1 MSHYG
6 CARGD
11 AKQLFISMLNTGS
24 AYGWQLNTLK
34 RSKAEILPDL
44 AFVAEFHQ
52 EMRLMQ
58 HLMLERHPETLE
70 QARDRHSN
78 QGASTN
84 ELRAS
89 AFAIAL
95 QTHEDTALKAVEACI
110 TETSDRVVD
119 GLIFDGAAVRLT
131 DDVDGA
137 PRPVTPFT
145 PELLQACNDAIEA
158 ALPGFK
164 LCVKEKPFKACDIGA
179 AWVESAVRRREN
191 VVDFLRMIS

>member
-137 PRPVTPFT
+137 VHAGTATGVQRRDRSGATWV
-145 PELLQACNDAIEA
+145 QALRQGEA
-158 ALPGFK
+158 VQGVRYRG
-164 LCVKEKPFKACDIGA
+164 CVGGVCRSEA
-179 AWVESAVRRREN
+179 
-191 VVDFLRMIS
+191 